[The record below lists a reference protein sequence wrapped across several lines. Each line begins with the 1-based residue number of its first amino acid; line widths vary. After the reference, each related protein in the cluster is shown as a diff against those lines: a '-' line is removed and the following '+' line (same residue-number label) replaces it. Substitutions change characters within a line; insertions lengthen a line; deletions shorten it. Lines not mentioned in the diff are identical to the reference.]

1 MTIIIGIDPGSR
13 LTGYGVIEKKGNK
26 CFFIDAGTIRTESDE
41 MPIRLKRIYEGLAR
55 IIDFHKPTEAAVEKI
70 FLAHN
75 VDTALK
81 LGQARG
87 AAITALVTHDVS
99 VFEYT
104 ARQIKQSVVGFGAAE
119 KTQVQQM
126 VTRLLNIPVIPQAD
140 AADALAAAICH
151 AHTSQTLLKLST
163 VALRTTRTRRSIT

>member
-26 CFFIDAGTIRTESDE
+26 CLFIDAGTIRTESDE
-41 MPIRLKRIYEGLAR
+41 MPIRLKRIYEGLKR
-55 IIDFHKPTEAAVEKI
+55 IIDFHQPTEAAVEKV

-75 VDTALK
+75 VDSALK

-87 AAITALVTHDVS
+87 AAIAALVTHDVS
-99 VFEYT
+99 VAEYT

-119 KTQVQQM
+119 KEQVQQM
-126 VTRLLNIPVIPQAD
+126 VTRLLNIPVVPQAD

-151 AHTSQTLLKLST
+151 AHTSQTLLRLNAAGLRKLT
-163 VALRTTRTRRSIT
+163 ATKK

>member
-1 MTIIIGIDPGSR
+1 M
-13 LTGYGVIEKKGNK
+13 L
-26 CFFIDAGTIRTESDE
+26 FIDAGTIRTGSDE

-55 IIDFHKPTEAAVEKI
+55 IIDFHKPTEASVEKI

-87 AAITALVTHDVS
+87 CAITALVTHDVS
-99 VFEYT
+99 VSEYT

-119 KTQVQQM
+119 KAQVQLM

-163 VALRTTRTRRSIT
+163 VALRTTRARR

>member
-13 LTGYGVIEKKGNK
+13 LTGYGIIEKKGNK
-26 CFFIDAGTIRTESDE
+26 CQFIDAGTIRTESDD
-41 MPIRLKRIYEGLAR
+41 MPIRLKRIYEGLKR
-55 IIDFHKPTEAAVEKI
+55 IIDFYQPTESAVEKV

-75 VDTALK
+75 VDSALK

-87 AAITALVTHDVS
+87 AAIAALVTHDVA
-99 VFEYT
+99 VAEYT

-119 KTQVQQM
+119 KEQVQQM
-126 VTRLLNIPVIPQAD
+126 VTRLLQIPVTPQAD

-151 AHTSQTLLKLST
+151 AHTAQTLLKLQNASVRKLVT
-163 VALRTTRTRRSIT
+163 SRR

>member
-13 LTGYGVIEKKGNK
+13 LTGYGVIEKTGSK
-26 CFFIDAGTIRTESDE
+26 CRFIDAGTIRTESDE
-41 MPIRLKRIYEGLAR
+41 MPIRLKRIYEGLKR
-55 IIDFHKPTEAAVEKI
+55 IIDFYQPTEASVEQV

-87 AAITALVTHDVS
+87 AAVTALVTHDVAVS
-99 VFEYT
+99 EYT
-104 ARQIKQSVVGFGAAE
+104 ARQIKLSVVGYGAAQKE
-119 KTQVQQM
+119 QVQQM

-151 AHTSQTLLKLST
+151 AHTSQTLLKLGAVRLQTS
-163 VALRTTRTRRSIT
+163 RIKR

>member
-1 MTIIIGIDPGSR
+1 
-13 LTGYGVIEKKGNK
+13 V
-26 CFFIDAGTIRTESDE
+26 
-41 MPIRLKRIYEGLAR
+41 
-55 IIDFHKPTEAAVEKI
+55 AV
-70 FLAHN
+70 L
-75 VDTALK
+75 V
-81 LGQARG
+81 
-87 AAITALVTHDVS
+87 TALVTHDVS

-119 KTQVQQM
+119 KVQVQQM

-163 VALRTTRTRRSIT
+163 VALRTTRTRR

>member
-1 MTIIIGIDPGSR
+1 MPLIIGIDPGSR
-13 LTGYGVIEKKGNK
+13 LTGYGIIEKKGNK
-26 CFFIDAGTIRTESDE
+26 CLFIDAGTIRTETDE
-41 MPIRLKRIYEGLAR
+41 LPIRLKRIYEGLAR
-55 IIDFHKPTEAAVEKI
+55 IIDFYHPTEAAVEKV

-87 AAITALVTHDVS
+87 AAIAALVTHEVA

-119 KTQVQQM
+119 KNQVQQM

-151 AHTSQTLLKLST
+151 AHTSQTLLKLNTSRLY
-163 VALRTTRTRRSIT
+163 AKR

>member
-41 MPIRLKRIYEGLAR
+41 MPIRLKRIYEGLQR
-55 IIDFHKPTEAAVEKI
+55 IIDFHKPSEAAVEKV

-81 LGQARG
+81 LGQ
-87 AAITALVTHDVS
+87 VSDVGRVNDRS
-99 VFEYT
+99 FNQSAGGVDTVFASATGLTEEDY
-104 ARQIKQSVVGFGAAE
+104 S
-119 KTQVQQM
+119 
-126 VTRLLNIPVIPQAD
+126 
-140 AADALAAAICH
+140 
-151 AHTSQTLLKLST
+151 
-163 VALRTTRTRRSIT
+163 